1 MSSLQH
7 SHDLRYKRYERMH
20 ARTGRISTSVPSFNS
35 AVSVVRSAEILLTNK
50 TLTNLRTQSKPC
62 ITNGTTTAIVVE
74 DMCGIESEN
83 NTVVL
88 ETNFSNAL
96 VRNDALNE
104 SLSNWKSKSQ
114 ADENKIIGFK
124 PKYAYRERNNN
135 VQNSQILARETRNS
149 FDKNIK
155 DFGKK
160 RLSFKS
166 ENFLRHIDTE
176 ESYSERNGIN
186 IVQSN
191 IIEEDSDFRNATQ
204 FMTTDLVEHS
214 INSSSMDQFLLSSG
228 GDSDCSNLAK
238 HLAVAVRSCDDSRQ
252 EGNANN
258 FRISA
263 AEIHYAKEV
272 ERSGN
277 ENVNGNAIV
286 NKVLTEFV
294 LENDDSG
301 EILISSCNSEI
312 AEHNEKDT
320 VGCCIFNVNE
330 KIQNLVEK
338 TVISYDQQ
346 FQLAH
351 NSDMDTDYSQP
362 LSKNSVKC
370 NQGSDYSPIAERNM
384 HDVDDETIISAH
396 GVLESADQQTIAEIT
411 SSKGICVE
419 YKLMPKY
426 MLYMESKQSLSPNQQ
441 QQHQKLASSQ
451 LIIKTNAENAGHALD
466 NVVNNGV
473 DVKHVQ
479 KLESISGFDDSMIQE
494 RAQRGQLYSLRNRKL
509 SDNENSMGTAR
520 IRR

>member
-1 MSSLQH
+1 
-7 SHDLRYKRYERMH
+7 
-20 ARTGRISTSVPSFNS
+20 
-35 AVSVVRSAEILLTNK
+35 VVRSAEILLTNK
-50 TLTNLRTQSKPC
+50 NLTNPRTQSKPY

-74 DMCGIESEN
+74 DMCSIESEN
-83 NTVVL
+83 TTVVL

-96 VRNDALNE
+96 VRKDALNE
-104 SLSNWKSKSQ
+104 SLSNWESKSQ

-135 VQNSQILARETRNS
+135 VQNSQILPRETRNS
-149 FDKNIK
+149 FDKNCGDNIK

-176 ESYSERNGIN
+176 ENYSEGNGIN

-214 INSSSMDQFLLSSG
+214 INSSSMDQFLFSSG

-238 HLAVAVRSCDDSRQ
+238 HLAVAVRGCEDSRQ
-252 EGNANN
+252 EENANN

-263 AEIHYAKEV
+263 AEIHNAYEV
-272 ERSGN
+272 EGSGN
-277 ENVNGNAIV
+277 ENINGNAVVQSIV
-286 NKVLTEFV
+286 NKVLTEFA

-312 AEHNEKDT
+312 AEHNGRDT
-320 VGCCIFNVNE
+320 VGDCILNTNE

-338 TVISYDQQ
+338 AVISYDQQ

-351 NSDMDTDYSQP
+351 SSDMGTDYCQP
-362 LSKNSVKC
+362 LSKSSIKC
-370 NQGSDYSPIAERNM
+370 NQGSDYSPISERNM

-396 GVLESADQQTIAEIT
+396 GVLESANQQTIAEIP

-419 YKLMPKY
+419 YKLLPKY
-426 MLYMESKQSLSPNQQ
+426 MLYMESKQSLSPNQ
-441 QQHQKLASSQ
+441 
-451 LIIKTNAENAGHALD
+451 
-466 NVVNNGV
+466 
-473 DVKHVQ
+473 
-479 KLESISGFDDSMIQE
+479 
-494 RAQRGQLYSLRNRKL
+494 
-509 SDNENSMGTAR
+509 
-520 IRR
+520 